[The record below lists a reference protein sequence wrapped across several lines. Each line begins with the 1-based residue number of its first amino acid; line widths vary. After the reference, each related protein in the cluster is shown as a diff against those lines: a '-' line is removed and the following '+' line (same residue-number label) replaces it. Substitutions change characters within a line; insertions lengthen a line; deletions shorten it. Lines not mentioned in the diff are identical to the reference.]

1 MHKDFDISL
10 DKISKI
16 EGSASL
22 EIKIRKNQVK
32 KVKLKV
38 TENKRFYTQA
48 IRGKNCLAV
57 HQIVSRICGTC
68 SVAHLLCCIEAV
80 EKALN
85 IKPSEQT
92 MLLRKLALYGT
103 MIRDHA
109 LHLYFFALP
118 DILGIDS
125 ILEIDDTKILEQAFR
140 VKAAGNSLASLIG
153 GRAIHPSYIQVGYF
167 EKVPDNREE
176 IKKVINN
183 LKSVRKDVLNLIE
196 IFDKCTFDYTRQKIF
211 VALVTKDYTFIEG
224 EIKSSDGS
232 IIKEEDYWDYLNR
245 VIIPYSQATG
255 FQFKGREYM
264 VGALARMN
272 LNKDAIHKDT
282 KKEVAKYLSRFPSNN
297 VFHNNLAQAIE
308 ILHSIDHSIELL
320 ETTEFKKEEKPEI
333 KIKSSEGVGVLE
345 APRGTLY
352 YMLSIND
359 EGKINYGNIVIPTAQ
374 NQIIMEKDI
383 KDIVSKMINKSKHE
397 IIHEIEKLIRAYDP
411 CMSCASHFL
420 RVKWDSD

>member
-1 MHKDFDISL
+1 MHKDLDISL

-22 EIKIRKNQVK
+22 EIKIRKNQIK
-32 KVKLKV
+32 KVKLKI

-80 EKALN
+80 ERALN

-92 MLLRKLALYGT
+92 MILRKLALYGT

-109 LHLYFFALP
+109 LHLYFFVLP

-125 ILEIDDTKILEQAFR
+125 ILEIEDTKILEQAFR

-167 EKVPDNREE
+167 ESIPKNKEE
-176 IKKVINN
+176 IKRVIDE
-183 LKSVRKDVLNLIE
+183 LRSIRGDVLDLID
-196 IFDKCTFDYTRQKIF
+196 ILDKCDFSYEKDRIF
-211 VALVTKDYTFIEG
+211 VSLITKDYTFIEG
-224 EIKSSDGS
+224 EIRSIDGT
-232 IIKEEDYWDYLNR
+232 IIREEDYWDYLNR
-245 VIIPYSQATG
+245 IVIPYSQATG
-255 FQFKGREYM
+255 FQFKSREYM

-282 KKEVAKYLSRFPSNN
+282 KKDAAKYLSRFPSNN

-320 ETTEFKKEEKPEI
+320 ETSEFKEEGKPEI

-352 YMLSIND
+352 YMLSINND
-359 EGKINYGNIVIPTAQ
+359 GKINYGNIVIPTAQ
-374 NQIIMEKDI
+374 NQIIMERDI
-383 KDIVSKMINKSKHE
+383 KDMVSKMIKKSKHE
-397 IIHEIEKLIRAYDP
+397 IVYEIEKLIRAYDP

-420 RVKWDSD
+420 KVKWS